1 MIIREYTEYR
11 QEDIKQLYASVGW
24 TSYTDN
30 LESLR
35 KGFEN
40 SLLVLGAYTGR
51 QAEEGRLVGLIRI
64 VGDGYTIIFIQD
76 LLVLP
81 EFQRRGIGSALM
93 RAVLEKYKDVR
104 QCELATDNTP
114 GSIAFYQSLGM
125 KKYSDLGCC
134 GFIRLGKEKIIQKV
148 MLNQA
153 DNVMLGL

>member
-1 MIIREYTEYR
+1 MIIREYTEYH
-11 QEDIKQLYASVGW
+11 QEDIKQLYTSVGW

-40 SLLVLGAYTGR
+40 SLLVLGAYTGS
-51 QAEEGRLVGLIRI
+51 QAEEGRLVGLIRV

-81 EFQRRGIGSALM
+81 EFQRQGIGSALM

-114 GSIAFYQSLGM
+114 SSIAFYQSLGM
-125 KKYSDLGCC
+125 KKYSDLDCC
-134 GFIRLGKEKIIQKV
+134 GFMRLGKEKIIQKV